1 MTERTQNI
9 QKSDSDRIYNQP
21 LLVIEASETDNSTNT
36 LAPRKDDI
44 NSTSEL
50 SKNMFSNSE
59 KKRKSVKIEDIDDDS
74 ADSDE
79 LEKKK
84 KLKQA

>member
-36 LAPRKDDI
+36 LAPRNDDI
-44 NSTSEL
+44 NSTPEL

-74 ADSDE
+74 ADNDE